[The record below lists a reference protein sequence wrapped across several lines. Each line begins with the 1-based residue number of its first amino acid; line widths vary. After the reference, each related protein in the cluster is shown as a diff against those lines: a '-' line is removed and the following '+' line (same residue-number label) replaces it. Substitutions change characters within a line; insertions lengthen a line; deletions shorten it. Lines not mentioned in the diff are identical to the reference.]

1 MAAEATTK
9 SEARSGRRALWI
21 AIPAAVLS
29 VLPLVW
35 ALSSALRP
43 SEEVF
48 RYLYPLSWHTLIPET
63 VTLDNFVTLLSGEFH
78 WALINSVIVAFL
90 SVVLGTFLSATAAF
104 ALAVLRFPGR
114 GALFGVLVLSFLIP
128 FEAIAIPL
136 ATTFRAMEMQNTYI
150 GLVLPG
156 IGSGLAIFLLRQ
168 FFLNIPPSLA
178 EAARIDGLSWWG
190 VFRHIYL
197 PLSRPSLVGAGLVV
211 FVFQWQS
218 FLWPLLIA
226 PDPAMKVAPV
236 AIADFAG
243 ELGVDYGQMFAGAIL
258 AAGVPLLV
266 LLIFQRQFTASLAS
280 SGTKE

>member
-1 MAAEATTK
+1 METATKAET
-9 SEARSGRRALWI
+9 RSGRRALWI

-43 SEEVF
+43 SDEVF

-63 VTLDNFVTLLSGEFH
+63 VTFDNFVTLLGGEFH

-114 GALFGVLVLSFLIP
+114 GPVFGVLVLSFLIP

-168 FFLNIPPSLA
+168 FFMNIPPSLA

>member
-1 MAAEATTK
+1 MAGESATGAEIRA
-9 SEARSGRRALWI
+9 GRRALWI
-21 AIPAAVLS
+21 AIPGAVLS

-63 VTLDNFVTLLSGEFH
+63 VTLGNFVTLLGGEFH
-78 WALINSVIVAFL
+78 WAMINSVIVAFL

-190 VFRHIYL
+190 VFRNIYL

-266 LLIFQRQFTASLAS
+266 LLVFQRQFTASLAS

>member
-1 MAAEATTK
+1 MAAHTGEA
-9 SEARSGRRALWI
+9 EIRAGRRALWI
-21 AIPAAVLS
+21 AIPAALLS
-29 VLPLVW
+29 VLPLLW
-35 ALSSALRP
+35 ALSAALRP
-43 SEEVF
+43 GEEIF
-48 RYLYPLSWHTLIPET
+48 AHLYPLSWHTLIPET
-63 VTLDNFVTLLSGEFH
+63 VTFDNFTALLGGEFR
-78 WALINSVIVAFL
+78 WAMINSVIVAFCT
-90 SVVLGTFLSATAAF
+90 VVLGTFLSATAAF
-104 ALAVLRFPGR
+104 ALAVLKFPGR
-114 GALFGVLVLSFLIP
+114 SALFSVLVLSFLIP

-136 ATTFRAMEMQNTYI
+136 ATTFRAMDMQNTYL

-156 IGSGLAIFLLRQ
+156 IGNGLAIFLLRQ

-243 ELGVDYGQMFAGAIL
+243 ELGVDYGQMFAGSVL
-258 AAGVPLLV
+258 AAGVPLLI
-266 LLIFQRQFTASLAS
+266 LLVFQRQFTASLAS
-280 SGTKE
+280 TGGKE